1 MVEAYLLVD
10 HGYENFE
17 KRSIA
22 SIQVKKKNPSSTEL
36 FGKRI
41 SMSVF
46 LSPLELLAAIC

>member
-22 SIQVKKKNPSSTEL
+22 SIQVKKKKTHQVPNYL
-36 FGKRI
+36 GKE
-41 SMSVF
+41 S
-46 LSPLELLAAIC
+46 